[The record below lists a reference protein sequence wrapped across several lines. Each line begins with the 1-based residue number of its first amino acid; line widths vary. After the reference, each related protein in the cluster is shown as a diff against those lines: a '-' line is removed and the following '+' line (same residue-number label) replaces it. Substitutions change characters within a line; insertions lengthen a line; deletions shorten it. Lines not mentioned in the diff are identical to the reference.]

1 VPRRADAPTF
11 GGGGGLMAG
20 IGFSLRELAKG
31 DDLLGTLRA
40 FMHATLV
47 AAGPWLVT
55 ILSLGTLSVMA
66 GGLADDSDVAIF
78 RIVVIYNF
86 GFSLTLAGPVA
97 IVVTRY
103 LADRIYERN
112 VSEGPG
118 MLLGAL
124 AVMAATQMPLAI
136 GLYGFAIDATLE
148 VRLAAIA
155 SYLAT
160 AALWV
165 AGVFLSTLKD
175 FRAITFAFI
184 VGMACGLAAGLAL
197 APYGAAGLLSGFTI
211 GLCIVLF
218 ALIAR
223 IFAEYPYP
231 VLKPFAFVAYFRRYW
246 DLAATALAYN
256 LAIWVDKW
264 IMWLEPGRTVEAG
277 VLVSYPL
284 YDSAMFLAYLTIL
297 PAMAMF
303 VLIVETAFFDRYLVF
318 FDQIR
323 KHGTWARIRAAQ
335 LDLIDTVGEG
345 FRVLIVLQGALT
357 YLAILLAPT
366 LFVALGVSFA
376 EMGMFRLGVLGALFH
391 SLFLF
396 VLIVFAYFDLRILAL
411 KLVVFFLIANTVL
424 TFGTLV
430 GGFAWYGYG
439 YFLSALASFMI
450 GYTILLRKL
459 ANLPYLS
466 FIESNPSIR
475 VQKAD

>member
-1 VPRRADAPTF
+1 
-11 GGGGGLMAG
+11 MAG
-20 IGFSLRELAKG
+20 IGFSLRDLARR
-31 DDLLGTLRA
+31 DDVLGTLRA

-55 ILSLGTLSVMA
+55 ILALGTLSIVA
-66 GGLADDSDVAIF
+66 TDLAADQDVAIF

-86 GFSLTLAGPVA
+86 GFSLTFTGPIA

-103 LADRIYERN
+103 LADQIYVRN

-124 AVMAATQMPLAI
+124 GVMAVLQVPFAV
-136 GLYGFAIDATLE
+136 GLYGFAIDAPLE

-155 SYLAT
+155 SYLVT
-160 AALWV
+160 AALWI

-175 FRAITFAFI
+175 FRTITYAFL
-184 VGMACGLAAGLAL
+184 VGMGSGLGAGIAL
-197 APYGAAGLLSGFTI
+197 GHLGAAGLLSGFTI
-211 GLCIVLF
+211 GLCIVLY
-218 ALIAR
+218 ALVAR

-231 VLKPFAFVAYFRRYW
+231 VLNPLGFVSYFKRYW

-256 LAIWVDKW
+256 MAIWVDKW
-264 IMWLEPGRTVEAG
+264 IMWFEPNRTVEAG

-284 YDSAMFLAYLTIL
+284 YDSAMFLAYMTIL

-303 VLIVETAFFDRYLVF
+303 VLIVETAFFERYMAF
-318 FDQIR
+318 FGQIR
-323 KHGTWARIRAAQ
+323 GHGTWARIRAAQ

-345 FRVLIVLQGALT
+345 FRILVVLQGAIT

-366 LFVALGVSFA
+366 VFVALGVSFA

-391 SLFLF
+391 SLLLF

-411 KLVVFFLIANTVL
+411 KITLFFLVANAL
-424 TFGTLV
+424 GTAWTLHA
-430 GGFAWYGYG
+430 GFTWYGYG
-439 YFLSALASFMI
+439 YFLSALASFMLA
-450 GYTILLRKL
+450 YTIMLKKL

-475 VQKAD
+475 QTKAD